1 MGFAINLQIKFLEGL
16 IMTVLQLMLLLGFGL
31 VALVFYKTGY
41 NDGVIEG
48 RIESFQEQR

>member
-1 MGFAINLQIKFLEGL
+1 
-16 IMTVLQLMLLLGFGL
+16 MTVLQLMLLVGFGL
-31 VALVFYKTGY
+31 VGLVCYKTGF